1 MSVIIRSTKNSQ
13 FDQRKQK
20 GWRERS
26 CKNGKIAQKTGAKNK
41 LEQRQR
47 KITERKKEQKEKR
60 NKK

>member
-1 MSVIIRSTKNSQ
+1 MIKENKKDGEKEVVKT
-13 FDQRKQK
+13 
-20 GWRERS
+20 E
-26 CKNGKIAQKTGAKNK
+26 KIAQKTGAKNK